1 LIAKL
6 NAKMLSM
13 KNVYK
18 LCYPNGKVDLGEQ
31 QNSCRPIALAWPRLD
46 VLIQLFKHYFKIVPL
61 FTNKLSSL
69 NCKERYS

>member
-1 LIAKL
+1 MIAKL

-18 LCYPNGKVDLGEQ
+18 LCYPIGKVEFGEQ

-46 VLIQLFKHYFKIVPL
+46 GLIQLFKHYFKIAPL
-61 FTNKLSSL
+61 STNK
-69 NCKERYS
+69 